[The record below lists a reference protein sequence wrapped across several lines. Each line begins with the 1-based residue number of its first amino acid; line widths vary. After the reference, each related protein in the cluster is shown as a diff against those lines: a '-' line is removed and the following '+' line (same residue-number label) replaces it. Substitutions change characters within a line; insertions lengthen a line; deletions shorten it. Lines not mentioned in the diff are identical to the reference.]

1 MNMEILLKKE
11 GMKNNEAMMMSPTS
25 TGGGY
30 RFAFQ
35 AARISPASLKRAEVR
50 KFFYK
55 RKIFYCCV
63 III

>member
-1 MNMEILLKKE
+1 
-11 GMKNNEAMMMSPTS
+11 MSPTS

-35 AARISPASLKRAEVR
+35 AVSISPASLKRAEVR
-50 KFFYK
+50 K
-55 RKIFYCCV
+55 IFYNRKFFFERCV